1 MRSIKPVFIKKYLLL
16 ALIPVTILHGQ
27 VYALE
32 YVKPEEIQNLTTN
45 SPFIPTGFDQN
56 KVGSTKSNSNQPGIP
71 LSNLDLRGIVKLDG
85 EYIFCL
91 QDKNSNDAF
100 WVGMNESYED
110 MTIVDYD
117 PLNYTVVVT
126 KDGFQQKISLA
137 KTIHPT
143 NMTNINQLPDTERRR
158 RKDLFQQLSQI
169 SKNDLEAIKKKKRPQ
184 VPTRRTRVRK
194 KL

>member
-1 MRSIKPVFIKKYLLL
+1 MRRIKPVFIKRYLLW
-16 ALIPVTILHGQ
+16 ALIPTAFLHGQ

-32 YVKPEEIQNLTTN
+32 YVKSDEIQKLTTN
-45 SPFIPTGFDQN
+45 SPFIPTGFDQS
-56 KVGSTKSNSNQPGIP
+56 KIGSTNIDNNQSGIP

-91 QDKNSNDAF
+91 QDRNSNDAF

-110 MTIVDYD
+110 MKIVDYD

-126 KDGFQQKISLA
+126 KEGNQQKISLA

-169 SKNDLEAIKKKKRPQ
+169 SKNDLEAIKNKKRPQ

>member
-1 MRSIKPVFIKKYLLL
+1 MRSIKPVFIKKYLSLTL
-16 ALIPVTILHGQ
+16 VSVTFLCGQ
-27 VYALE
+27 ASALE
-32 YVKPEEIQNLTTN
+32 YVKSDEIQNLTTN
-45 SPFIPTGFDQN
+45 SPFIPTGFDQS
-56 KVGSTKSNSNQPGIP
+56 KVGSTKIDNGQSGIP
-71 LSNLDLRGIVKLDG
+71 LSNLELRGIVKLDG

-110 MTIVDYD
+110 MKIVDYD
-117 PLNYTVVVT
+117 PLNYTVVVM
-126 KDGFQQKISLA
+126 KEGNQQKISLA

-143 NMTNINQLPDTERRR
+143 NMTNINQLPDTERSR
-158 RKDLFQQLSQI
+158 RKNLFQQLSQI
-169 SKNDLEAIKKKKRPQ
+169 SKNDLEAIKNKKRPQ

>member
-1 MRSIKPVFIKKYLLL
+1 MRSIKPVFIKKFLLL
-16 ALIPVTILHGQ
+16 ALIPVTFLHGQ

-32 YVKPEEIQNLTTN
+32 YVKAEEIQNLTTN
-45 SPFIPTGFDQN
+45 SPFIPTGFDHN
-56 KVGSTKSNSNQPGIP
+56 KVGSAKSNSNQPGIP

-110 MTIVDYD
+110 MKIVDYD

-126 KDGFQQKISLA
+126 KEGFQQKISLA

-143 NMTNINQLPDTERRR
+143 NMTNINQLPDTERSR
-158 RKDLFQQLSQI
+158 RKNLFQQLSQI
-169 SKNDLEAIKKKKRPQ
+169 SKKDLEAIKNKKRPQ

>member
-1 MRSIKPVFIKKYLLL
+1 MNKFLLL
-16 ALIPVTILHGQ
+16 ALIPAAFLHGL

-32 YVKPEEIQNLTTN
+32 YVKPHDIQNLTTN
-45 SPFIPTGFDQN
+45 SPFIPTDFNQN
-56 KVGSTKSNSNQPGIP
+56 KMGSSKIDTDHSGVP

-91 QDKNSNDAF
+91 QDKNSSDAF
-100 WVGMNESYED
+100 WVGMNESYENIK
-110 MTIVDYD
+110 IVDYD

-126 KDGFQQKISLA
+126 KEGFQQKISLA
-137 KTIHPT
+137 KSVHPT
-143 NMTNINQLPDTERRR
+143 NMTNLGQLPDTERRR

-169 SKNDLEAIKKKKRPQ
+169 SKADLEAVKNKKRPR